1 MPLEH
6 DVIQDMYSYVQ
17 EKAGVGNPVNQEMFN
32 EMSALQAIQY
42 CTAKGF
48 IFIHMDNELFIPFHE
63 LTVMV
68 VNAIAEKFYSYKDA
82 TDNPWLSKRRSCL
95 FSGDETFVQVATIL
109 LDIAEPCL
117 SDYTKFVMKIP
128 CMDLLYLIHLV
139 KDNNTSVVSLMM
151 TLDVFADYILAT
163 NVALEIHPAKELLYS
178 MQTLTHWKTEGIL
191 TPNV

>member
-1 MPLEH
+1 
-6 DVIQDMYSYVQ
+6 
-17 EKAGVGNPVNQEMFN
+17 
-32 EMSALQAIQY
+32 
-42 CTAKGF
+42 
-48 IFIHMDNELFIPFHE
+48 
-63 LTVMV
+63 
-68 VNAIAEKFYSYKDA
+68 
-82 TDNPWLSKRRSCL
+82 L
-95 FSGDETFVQVATIL
+95 FSGDETFLQVATIL

-128 CMDLLYLIHLV
+128 CMDLLYSIHLV